1 MAQDG
6 NGVNGNN
13 GRRSAGNGGVYTGS
27 QQSMYY
33 RGPDGKIYMHVLWE
47 RRSGRRQ
54 RGKCPPGKR
63 FPAQRGELVR
73 L

>member
-33 RGPDGKIYMHVLWE
+33 RGPDGKIYMRQNPP
-47 RRSGRRQ
+47 RRTGVS
-54 RGKCPPGKR
+54 
-63 FPAQRGELVR
+63 L
-73 L
+73 